1 MFNSRMN
8 LFGGKLKS
16 KWIGPLIVKKA
27 YPSGFFDLVNKKGEE
42 FKVNGHRVK
51 LYLSLN
57 EEGVVEELKLQDT

>member
-1 MFNSRMN
+1 MN

-16 KWIGPLIVKKA
+16 KWIGPLVVKKT

-51 LYLSLN
+51 PYLSLD
-57 EEGVVEELKLQDT
+57 EEEVVEELKLEEP

>member
-1 MFNSRMN
+1 MN

-16 KWIGPLIVKKA
+16 KWIGPLVVKKI

-51 LYLSLN
+51 PYLSLD
-57 EEGVVEELKLQDT
+57 EEEVVEELKLEEP